1 MALPAHAAEIIG
13 HTLLFLLVFGMSATV
28 DLNGI
33 LKQLHNSR
41 ALGMGI
47 FLQFVVLPFLGFV
60 TVKLLAL
67 DNAMGLTLLVV
78 TSSPGGSY
86 SNWWCSVFNADLA
99 LSVTMTAIST
109 VLAVVMLPLNL
120 SIYAPLIFNNNDVN
134 VMEILDFRALLTS
147 LFVVFSAIGL
157 GIFASCKVHESHTFH
172 IFANRFGSI
181 AGVALI
187 VLSGIVS
194 STVDG
199 AQIWQ
204 RDAKF
209 YFGVAVPCVL
219 ALIISNV
226 MTTYWGLKKPERV
239 TSSIECCYQNCGIA
253 TSVALSMF
261 QGDDLALAMGVP
273 FFYGV
278 VEFFFIAIYCIG
290 AWKAGWTKAPPT
302 EPFWKVVTVNYEVL
316 LAERL
321 IQEKNGI
328 EVQLSKV
335 CDVEGGDGYTNQE
348 SEKGVMGSAAC
359 LYYCHE
365 PDLAD
370 VDPSV
375 VPTDNAEAAAK
386 SEKLTDKEDRRAV
399 RQLFWRSLGYK
410 IQG

>member
-1 MALPAHAAEIIG
+1 MALPAYAAEIIG
-13 HTLLFLLVFGMSATV
+13 HVLLFFLVFGMSATV

-33 LKQLHNSR
+33 LKQLHNSK
-41 ALGMGI
+41 ALCMGI
-47 FLQFVVLPFLGFV
+47 FLQFGVLPFLGFV
-60 TVKLLAL
+60 TVKMLAL

-120 SIYAPLIFNNNDVN
+120 SIYAPLVFNNNEVN
-134 VMEILDFRALLTS
+134 VMEILDFRALLAS
-147 LFVVFSAIGL
+147 LIVVFSAIGL
-157 GIFASCKVHESHTFH
+157 GIFASCKVANHNFH

-181 AGVALI
+181 AGVSLI

-199 AQIWQ
+199 AQIWE

-209 YFGVAVPCVL
+209 YFGVAMPCVI
-219 ALIISNV
+219 ALIVSNI
-226 MTTYWGLKKPERV
+226 MTTYCGLKKPERV
-239 TSSIECCYQNCGIA
+239 TSCIECCYQNCGIA

-261 QGDDLALAMGVP
+261 QGDDLAQAMGVP

-278 VEFFFIAIYCIG
+278 VEFLLIGMYCIG
-290 AWKAGWTKAPPT
+290 SWKAGWTKAPPT
-302 EPFWKVVTVNYEVL
+302 EPLWKVVTVNYEVL
-316 LAERL
+316 LAEKL
-321 IQEKNGI
+321 VQERNSI
-328 EVQLSKV
+328 EVQLSKS
-335 CDVEGGDGYTNQE
+335 CDVEGGDGYYNEQND
-348 SEKGVMGSAAC
+348 KGGAAAC

-370 VDPSV
+370 VDPPAPS
-375 VPTDNAEAAAK
+375 TDVDTSAEK
-386 SEKLTDKEDRRAV
+386 TEKLVAKEARKAARP
-399 RQLFWRSLGYK
+399 LFWRSLGYK
-410 IQG
+410 VQG